1 VFDGKAPV
9 VEEYYRREDV
19 WSKESLERWEKL
31 KPMVAEYRARLAGGE
46 GGRAKLA

>member
-1 VFDGKAPV
+1 VLDGKVPV

-31 KPMVAEYRARLAGGE
+31 KPMIGEYRVRLAGGPGE
-46 GGRAKLA
+46 RAKLA